1 MHDHM
6 MRLIGM
12 GLGLVFLA
20 GGCASDAAEPTEEG
34 EVQLPAVDCAKET
47 VPTYAQVTLFH
58 TTCVNCHS
66 STKTGNDRKGM
77 GAEAA
82 PTTINF
88 DTYAAAKAAAIPAAQ
103 ELYEDERGAMPP
115 EDSGLP
121 VATDAEKNQVL
132 VWAKCGTPE

>member
-1 MHDHM
+1 MT
-6 MRLIGM
+6 RLL
-12 GLGLVFLA
+12 GLGLILLA
-20 GGCASDAAEPTEEG
+20 SGCGSDDAEPPAEE

-66 STKTGNDRKGM
+66 STKTGDARKGM

-82 PTTINF
+82 PDTVNF
-88 DTYAAAKAAAIPAAQ
+88 DTYAAAKTSAITAAE

-121 VATDAEKNQVL
+121 VATDAEKHQVL